1 MDLQIGQ
8 KIDDYRLVDVI
19 AQGAYANVYKASM
32 RSKRFVAIKILH
44 KAFVDPDQEHDAVY
58 QEADI
63 LERLKHPNI
72 LAVVDFGMYQEW
84 PYIVKEYAPN
94 GSLRDYLR
102 SLHGSPLSINEFIY
116 IIRQIGAGLQFAHDH
131 KVVHCDLKPENILFD
146 DQNAL
151 ISDFDIARV
160 LESSNS
166 YQRGIGGTPSYMA
179 PEQFQGKVRYESDQY
194 ALGCMAYEMVTGKRP
209 FEGDSPEALR
219 YNHFNLDP
227 VPPTQLRPD
236 LPIHIEQ
243 AILRAMEKHYQQRFP
258 DVASFVDALDPVQA
272 APILDSWS
280 QVMPQSGPKLILH
293 QHGKRKEAEDE
304 SIFYEDT
311 VSMYAESTEVD
322 IKPVRH
328 RTPKATPKTTDP
340 KKPTTAK
347 KTTAKTATAKKATA
361 KTATTAKKPITAKK
375 PPARKTTTTAKTA
388 TTAKK
393 STAATAKKTTVKKKL
408 PARAPKK

>member
-8 KIDDYRLVDVI
+8 QIDGYRLVDVI

-32 RSKRFVAIKILH
+32 RSRRFVAIKILH
-44 KAFVDPDQEHDAVY
+44 KAFVDPDQEHDAAY

-72 LAVVDFGMYQEW
+72 LAVVDFGAYQDW

-102 SLHGSPLSINEFIY
+102 SLRGRPLSINEFIY
-116 IIRQIGAGLQFAHDH
+116 IMRQVGAGLQFAHDH
-131 KVVHCDLKPENILFD
+131 KVVHCDLKPENILFN

-160 LESSNS
+160 LEVANS

-227 VPPTQLRPD
+227 APPSQLRPD
-236 LPIHIEQ
+236 LPLHIEQ
-243 AILRAMEKHYQQRFP
+243 AILRAMEKKYPQRFP
-258 DVASFVDALDPVQA
+258 NVTSFVDALDPVQPA
-272 APILDSWS
+272 AVLDSWS
-280 QVMPQSGPKLILH
+280 QALPQSGPKLILH

-311 VSMYAESTEVD
+311 VSMYAESTEAD
-322 IKPVRH
+322 IKPIRH
-328 RTPKATPKTTDP
+328 RTPKATDP
-340 KKPTTAK
+340 KKATTAKRTTAKKPTAPKAAVAKKATTAKKVTAKKPAAPKAAVAKKATTAK
-347 KTTAKTATAKKATA
+347 KTTTA
-361 KTATTAKKPITAKK
+361 
-375 PPARKTTTTAKTA
+375 
-388 TTAKK
+388 
-393 STAATAKKTTVKKKL
+393 KKKL
-408 PARAPKK
+408 PARTPPK